1 MYKIIRATLLATFVT
16 LLGSCP
22 ANIFLIPSASAQSGI
37 DSIAD
42 MALKIRSG
50 RTFTVT
56 FDQVGNKF
64 DDSPWG
70 GTTDPMGTLKAGETY
85 EVKYF
90 DGKYTTRGLNEGSGK
105 VMTATYGGAKPEEG
119 KISLWGRIYTFNA
132 WGSVTD
138 PEFGVV
144 GTLRF

>member
-1 MYKIIRATLLATFVT
+1 MLRKIKTLLAITSILTGMTF
-16 LLGSCP
+16 LDLK
-22 ANIFLIPSASAQSGI
+22 SAQAET
-37 DSIAD
+37 IAA

-56 FDQVGNKF
+56 FDQVNGKF

-85 EVKYF
+85 EVRYF
-90 DGKYTTRGLNEGSGK
+90 DGKYITTGFNEGSRK
-105 VMTATYGGAKPEEG
+105 VITATYGGANPEEG
-119 KISLWGRIYTFNA
+119 KISLWGRVYTFTD
-132 WGSVTD
+132 WGNIFD
-138 PEFGVV
+138 PQFGLV